1 MIQHFR
7 KKFILISTS
16 ALLVVIITIIG
27 SISAVTYF
35 QAQQEVNS
43 VLSILSDN
51 QGRMPARQVPSQSN
65 FFPQQRFTR
74 ESLSQYRYFSAT
86 IPHNGDPIQVD
97 NQHILSVSAATI
109 RQLAQRV
116 ERRNNDHGQVLYNSN
131 MYAYQVRRM
140 GKCMLVVFLD
150 ESLMMSRAR
159 EIINLGVL
167 LGVVSLVLYTIILV
181 LFSRRAIRPIIEAEQ
196 RQKEFITNAG
206 HELKTPLTVIS
217 ANTEMQ
223 ELTNGETELTTSTK
237 EQVSRMTKLINYLV
251 SLARLQEQPRMN
263 IVPVDASAVVDR
275 AVAGFKNV
283 AASAGHR
290 FEAAVA
296 PAITVMADENYLYE
310 LVSILIDNANKYCD
324 PDGTVS
330 VQLATVKKNAVLTV
344 TNSYAKGA
352 QVNTKRF
359 FERFY
364 RENKARTLSKNAGY
378 GIGLSMAQTIVHNF
392 NGRISAK
399 YAAGRISL
407 VVSFRRVTK

>member
-35 QAQQEVNS
+35 QARQEVNS

-51 QGRMPARQVPSQSN
+51 EGRMPARQVPSQSN

-74 ESLSQYRYFSAT
+74 ESLSRYRYFSAT

-116 ERRNNDHGQVLYNSN
+116 ERRSNDHGQVLYNSN
-131 MYAYQVRRM
+131 VYAYQVRRM
-140 GKCMLVVFLD
+140 GKRTLVVFLD

-167 LGVVSLVLYTIILV
+167 LGVVSLV

-217 ANTEMQ
+217 ANTAGIDESGDR
-223 ELTNGETELTTSTK
+223 TNDQHEGTG
-237 EQVSRMTKLINYLV
+237 
-251 SLARLQEQPRMN
+251 QPDDQADQLPG
-263 IVPVDASAVVDR
+263 IACS
-275 AVAGFKNV
+275 
-283 AASAGHR
+283 SAGT
-290 FEAAVA
+290 A
-296 PAITVMADENYLYE
+296 ADEHY
-310 LVSILIDNANKYCD
+310 
-324 PDGTVS
+324 PG
-330 VQLATVKKNAVLTV
+330 
-344 TNSYAKGA
+344 
-352 QVNTKRF
+352 
-359 FERFY
+359 
-364 RENKARTLSKNAGY
+364 
-378 GIGLSMAQTIVHNF
+378 
-392 NGRISAK
+392 
-399 YAAGRISL
+399 
-407 VVSFRRVTK
+407 

>member
-116 ERRNNDHGQVLYNSN
+116 ERRNNDHGQVLYNSK

-140 GKCMLVVFLD
+140 GKCTLVVFLD

>member
-74 ESLSQYRYFSAT
+74 ESLSQYRYFSAS
-86 IPHNGDPIQVD
+86 IPHNGDLIQVD

-116 ERRNNDHGQVLYNSN
+116 EWRNNDHGQVLYNSN
-131 MYAYQVRRM
+131 VYAYQVRRM
-140 GKCMLVVFLD
+140 GKRTLVVFLD

-206 HELKTPLTVIS
+206 HELKMPLTVIS

-263 IVPVDASAVVDR
+263 IIPVDASAVVDR

-283 AASAGHR
+283 AANAGHR

-378 GIGLSMAQTIVHNF
+378 EIGLSMAQTIVHNF

-407 VVSFRRVTK
+407 VVSLRRVTK